1 MTNDALCQLTHDM
14 IREKVMYSTRF
25 SQIIGDSL
33 RNDLSDHQAAIIALC
48 IVHADNAHLGQYI
61 REIFTRRV
69 MKMVEHEIALY
80 QPSITDC
87 EKFED

>member
-1 MTNDALCQLTHDM
+1 MRNQALCQLTHEI

-25 SQIIGDSL
+25 SQLIGDSL

-48 IVHADNAHLGQYI
+48 IVHADNAHLGQYV
-61 REIFTRRV
+61 REIFTQRV
-69 MKMVEHEIALY
+69 MKIVDSEVALY

-87 EKFED
+87 EI